1 MECYKQYKARCA
13 FWFMRAGLVE
23 GNFRPGG
30 IHREWCD
37 AEVLRSI
44 RRKSLARLRKQ
55 VEPVEQQT
63 LARMATHWHGCL
75 HKRRGLDAV
84 LDAIDQVQGAP
95 LPASVVEREIL
106 PARVLGYQA
115 SDLDT
120 LIGAGEVVWCGVE
133 PIGEADGRIALY
145 LADKLHEL
153 HAPPV
158 SKLQVDSSE
167 NPLGEK
173 QQQILDLLASRGAM
187 FFGALHEAV
196 GGGFP
201 GETID
206 ALWGLV
212 WAGRVTNDTFHALR
226 AYMARRASTR
236 SSSRQHVQ
244 SNFRS
249 RRTLAPSAQGR
260 WTLVDAA
267 ESEPISPTIRSH
279 AVALQLLKRHGVVAR
294 ETMGLE
300 SIAGGFSA
308 VYDVLKALEESG
320 RVRRGYFVAG
330 LGGAQFALPSAI
342 DLLRSLRIDR
352 TPEKPEMLCLAATDP
367 ANLYG
372 SVLRWPS
379 SSIVEESVVNPETT
393 EPEPA
398 REGNTRMLARAVG
411 ARIILRNGDLIAYM
425 RRNNPNLIVFLAA
438 DEPDR
443 SHVARD
449 LANFLAEL
457 GQQDL
462 QAQGSARSGGLLLA
476 TVNDVPIA
484 EHFLSRFLLDS
495 GFHASPMGFHL
506 RRALLSPIA
515 HAPAGS
521 APSREVQ

>member
-1 MECYKQYKARCA
+1 
-13 FWFMRAGLVE
+13 
-23 GNFRPGG
+23 
-30 IHREWCD
+30 
-37 AEVLRSI
+37 
-44 RRKSLARLRKQ
+44 
-55 VEPVEQQT
+55 
-63 LARMATHWHGCL
+63 
-75 HKRRGLDAV
+75 
-84 LDAIDQVQGAP
+84 
-95 LPASVVEREIL
+95 L
-106 PARVLGYQA
+106 PARVAGYQA

-133 PIGEADGRIALY
+133 PIGEADGRVVLY
-145 LADKLHEL
+145 LADKIAEL
-153 HAPPV
+153 RAPAV
-158 SKLQVDSSE
+158 TKLQIEPSE
-167 NPLGEK
+167 NPLAEN
-173 QQQILDLLASRGAM
+173 QQQILRLLATRGAM

-212 WAGRVTNDTFHALR
+212 WSGRVTNDTFHVLR

-260 WTLVDAA
+260 WTLVDSPASA
-267 ESEPISPTIRSH
+267 EVSPTIRSH
-279 AVALQLLKRHGVVAR
+279 AVALQLLKRHGVVIR

-300 SIAGGFSA
+300 NIVGGFSA

-342 DLLRSLRIDR
+342 DLLRSLRTDR

-379 SSIVEESVVNPETT
+379 ISSLVEVNADQDTT
-393 EPEPA
+393 DAEPA
-398 REGNTRMLARAVG
+398 KEGSARMLARAAG
-411 ARIILRNGDLIAYM
+411 ARIILRNGELVAYM
-425 RRNNPNLIVFLAA
+425 RRNNRNLIVFLAA

-443 SHVARD
+443 SHMARD
-449 LANFLAEL
+449 LATFLVEL

-462 QAQGSARSGGLLLA
+462 QAPGSARAAGLLLA

-484 EHFLSRFLLDS
+484 EHFLSRFLLDA

-506 RRALLSPIA
+506 RRSLLAPIA
-515 HAPAGS
+515 HEPAPS
-521 APSREVQ
+521 APSPEVQ

>member
-1 MECYKQYKARCA
+1 VLQGRL
-13 FWFMRAGLVE
+13 RALVHSGRLVE

-37 AEVLRSI
+37 AEVLRAI

-75 HKRRGLDAV
+75 HRRRGLDAV
-84 LDAIDQVQGAP
+84 LDAVDQLQGAP
-95 LPASVVEREIL
+95 LPASAIEREIL
-106 PARVLGYQA
+106 PARVAGYQA

-133 PIGEADGRIALY
+133 PIGETDGRIALY
-145 LADKLHEL
+145 LADKLAEL
-153 HAPPV
+153 HTPSVA
-158 SKLQVDSSE
+158 KLQTDALGS
-167 NPLGEK
+167 PLGEK
-173 QQQILDLLASRGAM
+173 QQQILELLLTRGAM

-196 GGGFP
+196 RGGFP

-212 WAGRVTNDTFHALR
+212 WVGRVTNDTFHALR

-249 RRTLAPSAQGR
+249 RRTLSPSAQGR
-260 WTLVDAA
+260 WTLVD
-267 ESEPISPTIRSH
+267 SPGSVQISPTIRSH
-279 AVALQLLKRHGVVAR
+279 AVALQLLKRHGVVTR

-300 SIAGGFSA
+300 NIAGGFSA

-330 LGGAQFALPSAI
+330 LGGAQFALPSAV
-342 DLLRSLRIDR
+342 DLLRSLRTDR

-372 SVLRWPS
+372 SVLRWPTNS
-379 SSIVEESVVNPETT
+379 TAGAEVAIARQDAEDAVPAGES
-393 EPEPA
+393 
-398 REGNTRMLARAVG
+398 NTRMLARAVG
-411 ARIILRNGDLIAYM
+411 ARVILRNGELVAYM
-425 RRNNPNLIVFLAA
+425 RRNNTNLIVFLSP

-443 SHVARD
+443 SHTARD

-462 QAQGSARSGGLLLA
+462 QAQGSARPAGLLLA

-484 EHFLSRFLLDS
+484 EHFLARFLLDA
-495 GFHASPMGFHL
+495 GFHSSPMGFHL
-506 RRALLSPIA
+506 RRSLLVPIA
-515 HAPAGS
+515 HESTGP

>member
-1 MECYKQYKARCA
+1 MK
-13 FWFMRAGLVE
+13 
-23 GNFRPGG
+23 
-30 IHREWCD
+30 
-37 AEVLRSI
+37 
-44 RRKSLARLRKQ
+44 
-55 VEPVEQQT
+55 
-63 LARMATHWHGCL
+63 
-75 HKRRGLDAV
+75 
-84 LDAIDQVQGAP
+84 
-95 LPASVVEREIL
+95 
-106 PARVLGYQA
+106 
-115 SDLDT
+115 
-120 LIGAGEVVWCGVE
+120 
-133 PIGEADGRIALY
+133 
-145 LADKLHEL
+145 
-153 HAPPV
+153 
-158 SKLQVDSSE
+158 
-167 NPLGEK
+167 
-173 QQQILDLLASRGAM
+173 LLA
-187 FFGALHEAV
+187 ED
-196 GGGFP
+196 FP

-226 AYMARRASTR
+226 AYMAKRASTR

-260 WTLVDAA
+260 WTLVDSPDSA
-267 ESEPISPTIRSH
+267 EISPTIRSH
-279 AVALQLLKRHGVVAR
+279 AVALQLLKRHGVVTR

-300 SIAGGFSA
+300 NIAGGFSA

-342 DLLRSLRIDR
+342 DLLRSLRTDR

-379 SSIVEESVVNPETT
+379 TSTVGDAATPSRETVEA
-393 EPEPA
+393 EPA

-411 ARIILRNGDLIAYM
+411 ARIILRNGELVAYM
-425 RRNNPNLIVFLAA
+425 RRNNPNLIVFLPAE
-438 DEPDR
+438 EPDR

-462 QAQGSARSGGLLLA
+462 QAQGSGRPAGLLLA
-476 TVNDVPIA
+476 TVNDVPTA
-484 EHFLSRFLLDS
+484 EHFLARFLLDA

-506 RRALLSPIA
+506 RRSLLAPIA
-515 HAPAGS
+515 HEPARPAPL
-521 APSREVQ
+521 REVQ

>member
-1 MECYKQYKARCA
+1 
-13 FWFMRAGLVE
+13 
-23 GNFRPGG
+23 
-30 IHREWCD
+30 
-37 AEVLRSI
+37 
-44 RRKSLARLRKQ
+44 
-55 VEPVEQQT
+55 
-63 LARMATHWHGCL
+63 MA
-75 HKRRGLDAV
+75 
-84 LDAIDQVQGAP
+84 
-95 LPASVVEREIL
+95 
-106 PARVLGYQA
+106 
-115 SDLDT
+115 
-120 LIGAGEVVWCGVE
+120 
-133 PIGEADGRIALY
+133 
-145 LADKLHEL
+145 
-153 HAPPV
+153 
-158 SKLQVDSSE
+158 KLQVDPSL
-167 NPLGEK
+167 NPLDEK
-173 QQQILDLLASRGAM
+173 QQQILDLLTMRGAM
-187 FFGALHEAV
+187 FFGGLHEAV

-260 WTLVDAA
+260 WTLVDSPASA
-267 ESEPISPTIRSH
+267 EISPTIRSH
-279 AVALQLLKRHGVVAR
+279 AVALQLLKRHGVVTR

-300 SIAGGFSA
+300 NIVGGFSA

-342 DLLRSLRIDR
+342 DLLRSLRTDR
-352 TPEKPEMLCLAATDP
+352 VPEKPEMLCLAATDP

-379 SSIVEESVVNPETT
+379 ISSLVEVNADQGTAIA
-393 EPEPA
+393 EPA
-398 REGNTRMLARAVG
+398 REGNTRMLARAAG
-411 ARIILRNGDLIAYM
+411 ARIILRNGELVAYM

-443 SHVARD
+443 SHMARD
-449 LANFLAEL
+449 LANFLVEL

-462 QAQGSARSGGLLLA
+462 QAPGSGRPAGLLLA

-484 EHFLSRFLLDS
+484 EHFLSRFLLDA

-506 RRALLSPIA
+506 RRSLLAPIA
-515 HAPAGS
+515 HEPAGS
-521 APSREVQ
+521 AAAREVQ